1 MEILKI
7 AILILLTV
15 ILSNGISFISK
26 EFTVLITLLCCIVVL
41 LYTLEIIVPAISYIK
56 NIVKNINFIG
66 SDIVLKSVGIGF
78 ITQFVSDIAADSNN
92 KTLANQMVFA
102 GRICI
107 LLLALPIFKEILKI
121 IELLTL

>member
-41 LYTLEIIVPAISYIK
+41 LEYACDK
-56 NIVKNINFIG
+56 F
-66 SDIVLKSVGIGF
+66 
-78 ITQFVSDIAADSNN
+78 
-92 KTLANQMVFA
+92 
-102 GRICI
+102 
-107 LLLALPIFKEILKI
+107 ILKVI
-121 IELLTL
+121 NNA